1 LLDIKSSPLEEDMKT
16 EFVFVVKLECPPATG
31 TGAFDSSEV
40 DGCVDALQER
50 YSAAVVSV
58 PVPANPTSSNWKAYI
73 DNDEELKK
81 DRAAIPG
88 FTTKYKDIGLYVV
101 SHGKTGSIGGL
112 GGDSLAELVKELGF
126 RSLRKVCVVSC
137 FTGGEK
143 IAAGVDLDQSFF
155 GKFCTA
161 LAPDLTPMVA
171 AYTGYVTVGFATA
184 AVDGLHEQNG
194 KKKIS
199 VEEFE
204 KIKLNGSKIIR
215 TKNGQGKNM
224 ALNQA
229 NPAWKAK
236 NKLVYQYK
244 SGTISSVDL
253 AQWHDAA

>member
-1 LLDIKSSPLEEDMKT
+1 MKT

-31 TGAFDSSEV
+31 TGALDSTEV

-50 YSAAVVSV
+50 YGAAVVSI

-73 DNDEELKK
+73 DSDEELKK
-81 DRAAIPG
+81 DRATIPG
-88 FTTKYKDIGLYVV
+88 FTIKYKDIGLYAV

-112 GGDSLAELVKELGF
+112 GGDSLAELIKELGF

-143 IAAGVDLDQSFF
+143 IGAGVDLDQSFF

-184 AVDGLHEQNG
+184 AVDGLYEQSG

-204 KIKLNGSKIIR
+204 RIKLNGSKIIR
-215 TKNGQGKNM
+215 TKNGKGKNM
-224 ALNQA
+224 ALNYA
-229 NPAWKAK
+229 NGAWKTK
-236 NKLVYQYK
+236 NKLIYQYK
-244 SGTISSVDL
+244 NGTTSPVDL
-253 AQWHDAA
+253 AQWHDAG